1 MKRGNK
7 MNTYNKGTEVSM
19 VAYNGRSRRTAK
31 AEGFVTGTV
40 VKVTDKYIWIK
51 NYADGNIWK
60 AVNV

>member
-1 MKRGNK
+1 

-19 VAYNGRSRRTAK
+19 VAYNGRSRRTAR
-31 AEGFVTGTV
+31 AEGFITGTV

-60 AVNV
+60 APQA